1 MLYITGGKI
10 LTMAGRVY
18 ENGTIG
24 IQNGKIAEIKEAHF
38 TPPLEYAL
46 TLPLSCLRLLLD
58 LSSPF
63 FCNTI
68 L

>member
-24 IQNGKIAEIKEAHF
+24 IQNGKIAEIKEGSIADM
-38 TPPLEYAL
+38 ECGCRKI
-46 TLPLSCLRLLLD
+46 LSM
-58 LSSPF
+58 
-63 FCNTI
+63 
-68 L
+68 